1 MSDLADCAAEPVDDG
16 EFVTP
21 VWLSGTLTVRGPMEA
36 TAAFQDAACGPGAVP
51 WAWDL
56 VHEEARLLA
65 LLAGSGRSARGLV
78 QAIRVQQE
86 ATYGRLLAAAAQ
98 PGGGCALDLHRLLPV
113 PTALL
118 GAGEDAPESVRWLR
132 THWGPLVPLREV
144 RLKQGQARGRGKQG
158 WLIYR
163 FLARARL
170 PTPAAARLKRRWP
183 TLSFELDGQ
192 VTDEGGGSG

>member
-1 MSDLADCAAEPVDDG
+1 MSDLADRAAEPVDDA

-21 VWLSGTLTVRGPMEA
+21 AWLPGTLTVRGPMEA
-36 TAAFQDAACGPGAVP
+36 TATFRDAARGPGAVP
-51 WAWDL
+51 WAWDP

-86 ATYGRLLAAAAQ
+86 ATHGRLLAAAAQ

-113 PTALL
+113 PAALL
-118 GAGEDAPESVRWLR
+118 ATGEDAPESARWLR

-144 RLKQGQARGRGKQG
+144 RLKQGQARGRGQQG

-170 PTPAAARLKRRWP
+170 PTPAVARLERRWP
-183 TLSFELDGQ
+183 ELAFELDGQ
-192 VTDEGGGSG
+192 VADESGA